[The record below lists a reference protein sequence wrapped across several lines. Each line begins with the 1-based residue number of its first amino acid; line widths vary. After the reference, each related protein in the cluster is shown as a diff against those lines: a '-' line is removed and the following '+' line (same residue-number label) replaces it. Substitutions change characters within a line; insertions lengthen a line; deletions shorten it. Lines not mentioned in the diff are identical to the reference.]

1 MATRYEVSRPP
12 FVADWD
18 SVTRDTG
25 HTMDWDE
32 VADSYKDSTGKKFVP
47 AGTPMGKT
55 ANGIAPARAAG
66 AEDDPTLIS
75 AVFLLA
81 THAHEGSEL
90 QNRSGYGV
98 IRGGVIYENLLP
110 KNALTSAMKTQLNT
124 AGVSTGFAWT
134 TYGDS
139 TAS

>member
-12 FVADWD
+12 FVADWS

-47 AGTPMGKT
+47 AGTVMGET

-66 AEDDPTLIS
+66 PDDDPPAI
-75 AVFLLA
+75 APKFLLA

-110 KNALTSAMKTQLNT
+110 AAVASHKTALDT
-124 AGVSTGFAWT
+124 AGTGFAWT
-134 TYGDS
+134 TYRDS

>member
-32 VADSYKDSTGKKFVP
+32 VGDSYLDSTGKKFVP
-47 AGTPMGKT
+47 AGTPMGET

-66 AEDDPTLIS
+66 PDDDPPAIV
-75 AVFLLA
+75 AKFLLA
-81 THAHEGSEL
+81 TGANEGSEI

-110 KNALTSAMKTQLNT
+110 AAVTSHKTALDT
-124 AGVSTGFAWT
+124 AGTGYSWA
-134 TYGDS
+134 TYRDS
-139 TAS
+139 TN